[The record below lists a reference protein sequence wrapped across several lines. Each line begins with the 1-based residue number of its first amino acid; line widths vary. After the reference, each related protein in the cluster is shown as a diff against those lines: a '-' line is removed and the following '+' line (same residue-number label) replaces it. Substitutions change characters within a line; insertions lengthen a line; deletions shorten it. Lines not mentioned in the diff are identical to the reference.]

1 MDFLLNFLNFS
12 CQIILFD
19 SPAQLYPVI
28 LCAVSLGTR
37 ATCFCR
43 LVTPHAPASPNKRQ
57 VCGSSIALHHHQKK
71 VQAEIN
77 DSKERD
83 PYYFTREQCTN
94 ILKDARTAVFAFN
107 KIKKNIED
115 TAKM

>member
-1 MDFLLNFLNFS
+1 MAQSSWNKGASNVANKFIICIDDSAGVFS
-12 CQIILFD
+12 VINKNKTKLGKAIQ
-19 SPAQLYPVI
+19 AQF
-28 LCAVSLGTR
+28 ASSLKTI
-37 ATCFCR
+37 
-43 LVTPHAPASPNKRQ
+43 Q
-57 VCGSSIALHHHQKK
+57 ALKKK

-77 DSKERD
+77 DSKDRD
-83 PYYFTREQCTN
+83 PYYFTGEQCTN